1 MSQFLG
7 GRVALFIPMGCKD
20 TELPTERIIIDD
32 NVTAE
37 LQRIAKAGG
46 DLTPAMTEISGE
58 LLTSAKLNFEGEH
71 DPLGVPWKAVR
82 NPPDLGTILRR
93 TSDLFKSLKNA
104 FGPLYAM
111 AGPERSGGAGIYAA
125 AHQFGARITAKTSKA
140 LNTPFGPRKTVTI
153 PARAY
158 VGWNQQ
164 LRDDTLDILKN
175 HLKGLGKQSET
186 A

>member
-1 MSQFLG
+1 M
-7 GRVALFIPMGCKD
+7 A
-20 TELPTERIIIDD
+20 TERIIIDD

-71 DPLGVPWKAVR
+71 DPLGVPWKVVK

-93 TSDLFKSLKNA
+93 RGDLFKSMKNA
-104 FGPLYAM
+104 FGPLFAM

-125 AHQFGARITAKTSKA
+125 THQFGARIAAKASKA
-140 LNTPFGPRKTVTI
+140 LNTPFGPRKSVTI

-158 VGWNQQ
+158 VGWNDQ
-164 LRDDTLDILKN
+164 LRSDTLDILKD

>member
-1 MSQFLG
+1 MCRFLA
-7 GRVALFIPMGCKD
+7 GRVDLPIPTDCRD
-20 TELPTERIIIDD
+20 TDMATERIIIDD
-32 NVTAE
+32 KVTAE

-71 DPLGVPWKAVR
+71 DPLGVPWKAVK

-93 TSDLFKSLKNA
+93 SSDLFKSLKNA
-104 FGPLYAM
+104 FGPLFAM

-125 AHQFGARITAKTSKA
+125 AHQFGARITAKSSKA
-140 LNTPFGPRKTVTI
+140 LKTPYGPRKSVTI
-153 PARAY
+153 PARPF
-158 VGWNQQ
+158 VGWNDQ
-164 LRDDTLDILKN
+164 LRADTLDILRD
-175 HLKGLGKQSET
+175 HLKGVGKTGET